1 MTTHGYIIG
10 KDEMLLI
17 TTRWRDG
24 DTVLLEMPVR
34 VYKAE
39 EIQALIDETT
49 SQNCTVISVDL
60 YDVTAKKGMSIADD
74 FDIRP
79 FAEREEDRKEK
90 DARDEMAERRRM
102 RHGTCLYNTLNHTQQ
117 GIQSRA

>member
-1 MTTHGYIIG
+1 MTAPGYIIG

-17 TTRWRDG
+17 ATRWRDG

-34 VYKAE
+34 VYKAQ

-49 SQNCTVISVDL
+49 SENCTVISVDL
-60 YDVTAKKGMSIADD
+60 YDFMAKKGMSIAED

-79 FAEREEDRKEK
+79 FAEREEDRKEQE
-90 DARDEMAERRRM
+90 AVDELAEQRRL
-102 RHGTCLYNTLNHTQQ
+102 RHGTGLYNTLNHPQQ

>member
-1 MTTHGYIIG
+1 MTAPGYIIG

-17 TTRWRDG
+17 ATRWRDG

-34 VYKAE
+34 VYKAQ

-49 SQNCTVISVDL
+49 SESCTVISVDL
-60 YDVTAKKGMSIADD
+60 YDFMAKKGMSIAED

-79 FAEREEDRKEK
+79 FAEREEDRKEQE
-90 DARDEMAERRRM
+90 AVDEMAEQRRL
-102 RHGTCLYNTLNHTQQ
+102 RHGTGRYTTLNHPQQ

>member
-1 MTTHGYIIG
+1 MTTPGYIIG

-17 TTRWRDG
+17 ATRWRDG

-34 VYKAE
+34 VYKAQ

-49 SQNCTVISVDL
+49 LENCTVISVDL

-79 FAEREEDRKEK
+79 FAEREEDRKEQ
-90 DARDEMAERRRM
+90 DAQDEMAEQRRLRQ
-102 RHGTCLYNTLNHTQQ
+102 GTGLYNTLNHEQQ

>member
-1 MTTHGYIIG
+1 MTTPGYIIG

-17 TTRWRDG
+17 AARWRDG

-34 VYKAE
+34 LYKAE

-79 FAEREEDRKEK
+79 FAEREEDRKEG
-90 DARDEMAERRRM
+90 DARDEMAEQRRL
-102 RHGTCLYNTLNHTQQ
+102 RHGTGLYNTLNHTQQ

>member
-1 MTTHGYIIG
+1 MTTPGYIIG

-17 TTRWRDG
+17 AIRWRDG
-24 DTVLLEMPVR
+24 DTVLLEMPVGL
-34 VYKAE
+34 YKAE

-79 FAEREEDRKEK
+79 FSEREEDQKEE
-90 DARDEMAERRRM
+90 DARDEMAEQRRL
-102 RHGTCLYNTLNHTQQ
+102 RHATGLYNTLNHTQQ

>member
-1 MTTHGYIIG
+1 MAVPDDIIG
-10 KDEMLLI
+10 RDEILLI
-17 TTRWRDG
+17 VTRWRDG

-34 VYKAE
+34 VYKAQ

-49 SQNCTVISVDL
+49 SQNCTVIGVDL

-79 FAEREEDRKEK
+79 FAEREEDRKEH
-90 DARDEMAERRRM
+90 DARDEMAEQRRL
-102 RHGTCLYNTLNHTQQ
+102 RHGTGLYNTLNHTQQ

>member
-1 MTTHGYIIG
+1 MTAPGYIIG

-17 TTRWRDG
+17 ATRWRDG

-49 SQNCTVISVDL
+49 SESCTVISVDL
-60 YDVTAKKGMSIADD
+60 YDFMAKKGMSIAED

-79 FAEREEDRKEK
+79 FAEREEDRKEQE
-90 DARDEMAERRRM
+90 AVDEMAEQRRL
-102 RHGTCLYNTLNHTQQ
+102 RHGTGLYNTLNHPQQ

>member
-1 MTTHGYIIG
+1 MTTPGYIIG

-17 TTRWRDG
+17 ATRWRDG

-79 FAEREEDRKEK
+79 FAERAEDRKEK
-90 DARDEMAERRRM
+90 DALDEMAEQRRL
-102 RHGTCLYNTLNHTQQ
+102 RHGTGLYNTLNHMQQ

>member
-1 MTTHGYIIG
+1 MTTPGYIIG

-17 TTRWRDG
+17 ATRWRDG

-79 FAEREEDRKEK
+79 FAEREEDRKEE
-90 DARDEMAERRRM
+90 DARDEMAEQRRL
-102 RHGTCLYNTLNHTQQ
+102 RHGTGLYNTLNHTQQ